1 MSYSFTIS
9 KRAAA
14 EFGITVIFITPVMLI
29 ILTFY
34 KKVKKNSKA
43 KKVLNYLKR
52 NKLYFFKVF
61 IILSVFFPRI
71 LSIIFNSLHSFFQY
85 LFNFLLT
92 LGNKLVSFDLFFS
105 LGLSFFQI
113 LILPLLKLLLFF
125 SDFLVNFR
133 IFNIYVFLN
142 IFLFFYSCFWT
153 TIGFVGAL
161 SEKLEIY
168 KSLKI
173 FILRIL
179 ELIFSTIFLFLHS
192 IMIEPSEGM
201 LLRQKLKKIIRANK
215 SRAFVT
221 GFFNYFSNFFYVSKS
236 LLFSIQQFSINRFLI
251 LKTTFNALETYKL
264 KSEFLLFQSIN
275 FLYLTS
281 IWYIRLKWM
290 SFLVISLKSLT
301 KKKLIKN

>member
-1 MSYSFTIS
+1 MSYSFNIS

-29 ILTFY
+29 IFTFY

-105 LGLSFFQI
+105 LGLSFFKI
-113 LILPLLKLLLFF
+113 LILPLLNLLLFF

-173 FILRIL
+173 FILRVL

-201 LLRQKLKKIIRANK
+201 LLRQKLKKIILTPRRSVRA
-215 SRAFVT
+215 

>member
-1 MSYSFTIS
+1 MSYSFNIS
-9 KRAAA
+9 KRTAA

-29 ILTFY
+29 IFTFY

-52 NKLYFFKVF
+52 NKFYFFKVF

-71 LSIIFNSLHSFFQY
+71 LSIIFNYLHSFFQY

-105 LGLSFFQI
+105 LGLSFFKI
-113 LILPLLKLLLFF
+113 LILPLLNLLLFF

-133 IFNIYVFLN
+133 IFNMYVFLN

-201 LLRQKLKKIIRANK
+201 LLRQKLKKIIRA
-215 SRAFVT
+215 

-275 FLYLTS
+275 FLYFTS